1 MEVNSLS
8 EEQQKYIDSFFYT
21 DVKVS
26 KIMIKIQQLK
36 KQGKY
41 YDAIKEER
49 YLEDLHARVIA
60 EYLDAINKDAETIDL
75 NTLNL
80 PKEDVKELNTLFCAA
95 MMTTD
100 MLDTCLR
107 DMNDV
112 LKRHDNTL
120 SFESLDDINSLAKSL
135 NFTLGKFYKSKFGK
149 NLIFSN
155 ETDNL
160 YQMLKNKAAKVIR
173 KIGSKNSEY
182 TSKVATKEVMK

>member
-1 MEVNSLS
+1 MGANSLS

-21 DVKVS
+21 DVRVRE
-26 KIMIKIQQLK
+26 IMIKIQQLK

-41 YDAIKEER
+41 YDALKEER

-80 PKEDVKELNTLFCAA
+80 PKEDVEELNTLFCSA
-95 MMTTD
+95 MMITD

-112 LKRHDNTL
+112 LKRHDKTL
-120 SFESLDDINSLAKSL
+120 SFESIDDINSLAKSL
-135 NFTLGKFYKSKFGK
+135 NFTLSKFYKSKFGK

-160 YQMLKNKAAKVIR
+160 YQMTKNKAAKVVR
-173 KIGSKNSEY
+173 KIVSNNL
-182 TSKVATKEVMK
+182 

>member
-1 MEVNSLS
+1 MGANSLS

-21 DVKVS
+21 DVRVRE
-26 KIMIKIQQLK
+26 IMIKIQQLK

-41 YDAIKEER
+41 YDALKEER

-60 EYLDAINKDAETIDL
+60 EYLDSINKDAETIDL

-80 PKEDVKELNTLFCAA
+80 PKEDVEELNTLFCSA
-95 MMTTD
+95 MMITD

-112 LKRHDNTL
+112 LKRHDKTL
-120 SFESLDDINSLAKSL
+120 SFESIDDINSLAKSL
-135 NFTLGKFYKSKFGK
+135 NFTLNKFYKSKFGK

-160 YQMLKNKAAKVIR
+160 YQMTKNKAAKVVR
-173 KIGSKNSEY
+173 KIVSNNL
-182 TSKVATKEVMK
+182 